1 MLLDTKHFGQ
11 LEIDEEGIVDFPEGL
26 PGFEDVKRFIL
37 LGKSEED
44 SPFQWLQGVDNTDI
58 AFVVIDPIILKKDY
72 VVDIS
77 DDEVGVLNIE
87 DSDKVMIFCIVVVP
101 EDISKMTANLKAP
114 VLINP
119 ENKKGKQVVI
129 DNKEYNIKHYILEEL
144 RQKGG

>member
-1 MLLDTKHFGQ
+1 MLLHTKHFGQ

-26 PGFEDVKRFIL
+26 PGFEYVKRFIL
-37 LGKSEED
+37 LGKNDED
-44 SPFQWLQGVDNTDI
+44 SPFQWLQGVDNPDV

-72 VVDIS
+72 VVDVP
-77 DDEVGVLNIE
+77 DEEVEFLNIT

-119 ENKKGKQVVI
+119 ENKKGKQIVT